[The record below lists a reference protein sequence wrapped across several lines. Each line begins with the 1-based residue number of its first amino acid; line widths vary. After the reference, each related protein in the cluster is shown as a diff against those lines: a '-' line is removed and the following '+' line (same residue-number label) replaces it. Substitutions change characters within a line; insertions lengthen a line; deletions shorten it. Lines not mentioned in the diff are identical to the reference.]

1 MDKIRTFI
9 AIPLSESIRRT
20 IAQVQRELAEPLPDI
35 RWVRPE
41 TIHLTLAFLGD
52 ISQESLDKIGNSMLS
67 IGRSFAPFEVRIGDL
82 GAFPSRSRPR
92 VIWIGVERCAPL
104 MELQAALAGTLADL
118 GLPGEDRPYTPHLTL
133 GRSRRLDPAAG
144 RILETRADLPIGSL
158 TVDRMVL
165 FESRLQ
171 PGGAVH
177 LPRQTIVLDKR
188 SAPSG

>member
-9 AIPLSESIRRT
+9 AIPLSDTIRRT
-20 IAQVQRELAEPLPDI
+20 IGKVQRELAETLSDI

-67 IGRSFAPFEVRIGDL
+67 IGRSFTPFEVRIGDL

-92 VIWIGVERCAPL
+92 VIWIGVERCPPL
-104 MELQAALAGTLADL
+104 MELQAALVETLADL

-133 GRSRRLDPAAG
+133 GRSRRLDPTAG

-158 TVDRMVL
+158 AVDRMVL

-171 PGGAVH
+171 AGGAVH

-188 SAPSG
+188 SEPSG

>member
-9 AIPLSESIRRT
+9 AIPLSDTIRRT

-104 MELQAALAGTLADL
+104 MGLQAALAGTLADL

>member
-9 AIPLSESIRRT
+9 AIPLSDTIRRT

-158 TVDRMVL
+158 PVDRMVL

-171 PGGAVH
+171 AGGAVH

>member
-9 AIPLSESIRRT
+9 AIPLSETIRRT
-20 IAQVQRELAEPLPDI
+20 IAQVQRELAESLPDI

-41 TIHLTLAFLGD
+41 IIHLTLAFLGD
-52 ISQESLDKIGNSMLS
+52 VSQESLDKIGNSMLS
-67 IGRSFAPFEVRIGDL
+67 IGQSFAPFEVRIGDL
-82 GAFPSRSRPR
+82 GAFPSRSRPK
-92 VIWIGVERCAPL
+92 VIWIGVECCAPL

-133 GRSRRLDPAAG
+133 GRSRRRDPAAG
-144 RILETRADLPIGSL
+144 RILEARADLPIGSL

-177 LPRQTIVLDKR
+177 LPRQTIVLDKG
-188 SAPSG
+188 SEPSG

>member
-9 AIPLSESIRRT
+9 AIPLSDTIRRT

-67 IGRSFAPFEVRIGDL
+67 IGRSFAPFEVRIGNL

-104 MELQAALAGTLADL
+104 MGLQAALAGTLADL

>member
-1 MDKIRTFI
+1 
-9 AIPLSESIRRT
+9 
-20 IAQVQRELAEPLPDI
+20 
-35 RWVRPE
+35 
-41 TIHLTLAFLGD
+41 
-52 ISQESLDKIGNSMLS
+52 
-67 IGRSFAPFEVRIGDL
+67 
-82 GAFPSRSRPR
+82 

-104 MELQAALAGTLADL
+104 MGLQAALAGTLADL

-177 LPRQTIVLDKR
+177 LARQTIVLDKR

>member
-1 MDKIRTFI
+1 
-9 AIPLSESIRRT
+9 
-20 IAQVQRELAEPLPDI
+20 
-35 RWVRPE
+35 
-41 TIHLTLAFLGD
+41 
-52 ISQESLDKIGNSMLS
+52 
-67 IGRSFAPFEVRIGDL
+67 
-82 GAFPSRSRPR
+82 

-144 RILETRADLPIGSL
+144 PILETRADLPIGSL
-158 TVDRMVL
+158 PVDRMVL

-171 PGGAVH
+171 AGGAVH

-188 SAPSG
+188 SEPSG

>member
-9 AIPLSESIRRT
+9 AIPLSDTIRRT
-20 IAQVQRELAEPLPDI
+20 IGKVQRELAETLSDI

-67 IGRSFAPFEVRIGDL
+67 IGRSFTPFEVRIGDL

-92 VIWIGVERCAPL
+92 VIWIGVERCPPL
-104 MELQAALAGTLADL
+104 MELQAALVETLADL

-133 GRSRRLDPAAG
+133 GRSRRLDPTAG

-158 TVDRMVL
+158 PVDRMVL

-171 PGGAVH
+171 AGGAVH

-188 SAPSG
+188 SEPSG

>member
-9 AIPLSESIRRT
+9 AIPLSDTIRRT